1 MNANLLVDFLQ
12 LVQENLLLVIVLGVI
27 AVLIVALAIV
37 LIVLSVKAKK
47 IAPAAQTEAENN
59 AAAEEPAKAEA
70 QTAAPVSEPE
80 PVAEESEAAEKQPSP
95 EKQPEAEAAPYT
107 PEPIFKEEAPEQ
119 TKPAKTEP
127 KSEPKPAAETKKA
140 DEVKEDVSMSNN
152 EEKPAK
158 RASASPYVYK
168 PGKAEP
174 APAAPAKTGANGKWV
189 IEEVKGRYWFSL
201 YANNGQVML
210 ESATAYATLAS
221 ARSGIKTYQDNI
233 AGGRLEITEHKNGDF
248 QVQILNARGGLLAT
262 SSTYGSRGD
271 CEKAMESIKRWAT
284 STTIEEAGKDE

>member
-47 IAPAAQTEAENN
+47 IAPAAQTEAENG

-80 PVAEESEAAEKQPSP
+80 PIAEESEAA

-168 PGKAEP
+168 PGKTEP

>member
-80 PVAEESEAAEKQPSP
+80 PVAEESEAAEQ
-95 EKQPEAEAAPYT
+95 QPEAEAAPYT

-119 TKPAKTEP
+119 PKPEKTEP

-248 QVQILNARGGLLAT
+248 QVQIFNARGGLLAT